1 MVGRAVQIDEATAET
16 LMKLVRVVVRR
27 MGMRDNPSYD
37 VEDLMNEALVR
48 VLEAYPR
55 WNPEQAGLSA
65 FLTPRIIGA
74 VKDFLRRL
82 NGRYCRNLDFL
93 TKPFSDIEGDQ
104 DFLCDTAEGP
114 TLDTTAQMEARE
126 ALQHWA
132 RERHI
137 SRTTMLILLCRYG
150 SMMSME
156 ETAQAVGV
164 TESRISQ
171 IESSLRRRYGLENLY
186 KTQGC
191 QRTIIG
197 DGSPISKNLRNLR
210 KGRQ

>member
-16 LMKLVRVVVRR
+16 LMKLVWVVVRR

-37 VEDLMNEALVR
+37 VEDLMNEALVKS
-48 VLEAYPR
+48 LEAYPR
-55 WNPEQAGLSA
+55 WNPEHAGLSA

-82 NGRYCRNLDFL
+82 NGRQCCNVNFRI
-93 TKPFSDIEGDQ
+93 KPFSDIEGDQ
-104 DFLCDTAEGP
+104 GLLCDTVEGP
-114 TLDTTAQMEARE
+114 ILDTIAQVEARE
-126 ALQHWA
+126 VLQHWA
-132 RERHI
+132 KERHI
-137 SRTTMLILLCRYG
+137 SRTTMLILLCLLRKRNG
-150 SMMSME
+150 KQGE
-156 ETAQAVGV
+156 GN
-164 TESRISQ
+164 ESCISQ
-171 IESSLRRRYGLENLY
+171 IESSLRLRYGLENLY

-197 DGSPISKNLRNLR
+197 DDSPISKNLRNLR